1 MLKTPGHKQSVS
13 NLMSRGPTDLV
24 LVSDCGAKVASH
36 SLLIALNSPK
46 MAKLLSETETNT
58 AISLPFPISIVSAL
72 ASALI
77 SRQKGKGVEG
87 LEEAA
92 AFLGIQ
98 IQIEAKERLKVT
110 GDDEEEQV
118 HMEYEDGEV
127 KEEAAAEEEGVL
139 LSKNG
144 KPSDEGEEPVKHQ
157 TNFKKHTKKEP
168 LAAMVKE
175 EPRQHHQV
183 AMEEEQQEEQGDL
196 HLVIDNISGA
206 TEQYG
211 AEGDY
216 GEYDQGVMVDASMVG
231 ANGNKDLGEVLEEM
245 VAKARGDSGKWMCLQ
260 CGKVDIRDKT
270 AAKNH
275 AESHLSSRLT
285 SLPCHFCQ
293 KVFKSRNSLAS
304 HHSRKHGS
312 KQNL

>member
-46 MAKLLSETETNT
+46 MAQLLSETETNT

-98 IQIEAKERLKVT
+98 IKVEAKEGFKVEET
-110 GDDEEEQV
+110 FEEEQV

-127 KEEAAAEEEGVL
+127 KEEAAAEE
-139 LSKNG
+139 SKNE
-144 KPSDEGEEPVKHQ
+144 KPSDGGEDPVKHQ
-157 TNFKKHTKKEP
+157 TDFKKHTKKEP

-183 AMEEEQQEEQGDL
+183 AMEEEQQEQEDL

-211 AEGDY
+211 AEGDD

>member
-1 MLKTPGHKQSVS
+1 
-13 NLMSRGPTDLV
+13 
-24 LVSDCGAKVASH
+24 
-36 SLLIALNSPK
+36 
-46 MAKLLSETETNT
+46 
-58 AISLPFPISIVSAL
+58 
-72 ASALI
+72 
-77 SRQKGKGVEG
+77 
-87 LEEAA
+87 
-92 AFLGIQ
+92 
-98 IQIEAKERLKVT
+98 
-110 GDDEEEQV
+110 
-118 HMEYEDGEV
+118 MEYEDGEV

-157 TNFKKHTKKEP
+157 TNFKKHTKKET

-183 AMEEEQQEEQGDL
+183 AMEEEQQQEKDL

-231 ANGNKDLGEVLEEM
+231 AYGNKDLAEVLEEM

-275 AESHLSSRLT
+275 AESHLSSWLT